1 MLINIIT
8 PYGNNRFELSV
19 DGTTELIRKAYEI
32 AENEAD
38 TNEDKEECK
47 PSLENDEEGIQEA
60 VADAGSVVDKKESE
74 KVDYAECGV
83 ENENTG
89 SERVLRKSRNDSLF
103 GENWRDELPRKT
115 IDEQQRDYARNTDG
129 YSGFL
134 YIKCPVCGKVK
145 GFCTKANI
153 KEHICECGHK
163 LKIQNLKPMYVHCDC
178 GKDFRYYTNIED
190 ENFKY
195 ECINCGEEVDIQ
207 INTRG
212 TAYVTKRKDNH
223 SGGISNY
230 GGYFGMSTR
239 RKYGRMF

>member
-115 IDEQQRDYARNTDG
+115 ID
-129 YSGFL
+129 
-134 YIKCPVCGKVK
+134 
-145 GFCTKANI
+145 
-153 KEHICECGHK
+153 
-163 LKIQNLKPMYVHCDC
+163 
-178 GKDFRYYTNIED
+178 
-190 ENFKY
+190 
-195 ECINCGEEVDIQ
+195 
-207 INTRG
+207 
-212 TAYVTKRKDNH
+212 
-223 SGGISNY
+223 
-230 GGYFGMSTR
+230 
-239 RKYGRMF
+239 

>member
-38 TNEDKEECK
+38 TNED
-47 PSLENDEEGIQEA
+47 
-60 VADAGSVVDKKESE
+60 
-74 KVDYAECGV
+74 
-83 ENENTG
+83 
-89 SERVLRKSRNDSLF
+89 
-103 GENWRDELPRKT
+103 
-115 IDEQQRDYARNTDG
+115 
-129 YSGFL
+129 
-134 YIKCPVCGKVK
+134 
-145 GFCTKANI
+145 ANI

-223 SGGISNY
+223 SGGGFLI
-230 GGYFGMSTR
+230 MADILV
-239 RKYGRMF
+239 